1 MLWLYQ
7 RTFYG
12 ELTLDANRRLPDAT
26 MREKVSLFPLVAMA
40 IIMGLFSP
48 YWMQAI
54 DPSSREVN
62 KARVAAMQ
70 VQRTAPE
77 TMTRNSAPPAVQSQV
92 PIPQPP
98 ITR

>member
-12 ELTLDANRRLPDAT
+12 EITHDLNRHLPDVNL
-26 MREKVSLFPLVAMA
+26 RERISMFPLVAMA

-54 DPSSREVN
+54 DPSSRLIN
-62 KARVAAMQ
+62 GAWNPAIRATNAQAMPSHAVA
-70 VQRTAPE
+70 VP
-77 TMTRNSAPPAVQSQV
+77 SQITNRRS
-92 PIPQPP
+92 PIS
-98 ITR
+98 R